1 MLGESIRIRATRRL
15 DQVRAQ
21 KESVGLNRG
30 AAVPTRVDDNPRWPH
45 KKSREAGAIR
55 RSSLQQLRQLGD
67 IGSDPPRLV
76 FSQALVHGP
85 AVRLIVEIDIGE
97 LLPAPVGD
105 DEALIVGL
113 DRPGRREAA
122 RIHAI

>member
-1 MLGESIRIRATRRL
+1 MHKLSDLEFVFGHAGIEPLLFDLPLVQTIREGPSSAAQAGPGPARSTTRH
-15 DQVRAQ
+15 
-21 KESVGLNRG
+21 SY
-30 AAVPTRVDDNPRWPH
+30 
-45 KKSREAGAIR
+45 R

-85 AVRLIVEIDIGE
+85 VRLIVEIDIGE

-113 DRPGRREAA
+113 DRPGRGEAA